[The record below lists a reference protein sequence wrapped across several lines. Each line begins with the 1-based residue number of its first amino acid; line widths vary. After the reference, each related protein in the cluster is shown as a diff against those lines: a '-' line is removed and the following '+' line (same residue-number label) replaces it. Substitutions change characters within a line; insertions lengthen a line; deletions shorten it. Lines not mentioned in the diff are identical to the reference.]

1 MATELLQKAA
11 DVVNEALRAGV
22 AWDEIAKVAKAV
34 ETGTAIPEDTHWL
47 LREFATRYE
56 AYWTNRK

>member
-11 DVVNEALRAGV
+11 DVVNEALLAGV

-34 ETGTAIPEDTHWL
+34 EKGEQIPESTPWIL
-47 LREFATRYE
+47 KEFATRYE